1 MKALAVSLALVMALP
16 AHAADDA
23 PIIVR
28 AGEQAPMS
36 GILLSDAVAVQQAK
50 RIKGCEAERDALK
63 ASAGIPV
70 GLVVLGVVLGV
81 AVGGAAG
88 YAVASATR

>member
-1 MKALAVSLALVMALP
+1 MAASLALVMALP

-36 GILLSDAVAVQQAK
+36 GILLPDVVAVEQAK
-50 RIKGCEAERDALK
+50 RIRGCEAERDSLK
-63 ASAGIPV
+63 AAVSVPV
-70 GLVVLGVVLGV
+70 GLVVLGVVLGI